1 MAPAC
6 VAVAY
11 SGGRD
16 SLALLHATLAAA
28 APLGIKVVAL
38 HVHHGL
44 SPFAD
49 EWLAKCAAQCER
61 WAKRGWPVTFA
72 SFCVEH
78 RPAKSESVE
87 AWARTVRYRALRSM
101 ALQHGA
107 PLVLLSQH
115 RRDQAE
121 TFVLQALRGAGANGL
136 AGMPRCVVRECITWV
151 RPWLD
156 KPREDIE
163 AYVARHRLKYVEDES
178 NRDPR
183 FARNRLRLQVWPAL
197 ASAFPQAEAAFA
209 DSAQWAQEAAVCL
222 SELAAQDLPPLLSGA
237 DGLNLNAWFEL
248 SAARRSNVLRA
259 WLTQRLGVPP
269 RASLMSRLAAEL
281 LPKVSSRWPLGL
293 GELRAYRGVLRH
305 VRRGLSEP
313 ENPGCEESLAVD
325 RAGDFNLPGWGGRL
339 RVARATEGG
348 VPLAWL
354 GRLEIRQR
362 QGSEQFQSGLLRPP
376 RSLKKQY
383 QAVGVPAW
391 DRQGPLFYSG
401 GQLIFVPGLGIDA
414 RVLALPGQPQVSLR
428 WLPAPGQQFDE
439 AGVVSADS

>member
-16 SLALLHATLAAA
+16 SSALLHATLAAA

-44 SPFAD
+44 SPSAD
-49 EWLAKCAAQCER
+49 EWLAKCAAQCAR
-61 WAKRGWPVTFA
+61 WATRGLPVTFA
-72 SFCVEH
+72 SFCVED

-107 PLVLLSQH
+107 PLVLLAQH

-121 TFVLQALRGAGANGL
+121 TFVLQALRGAGASGL
-136 AGMPRCVVRECITWV
+136 AGMPRCVVRENITWA

-163 AYVARHRLKYVEDES
+163 AYVARHRLKYVEDDS

-183 FARNRLRLQVWPAL
+183 FARNRLRLQAWPAL
-197 ASAFPQAEAAFA
+197 TTAFPQAEAAFA

-222 SELAAQDLPPLLSGA
+222 AELAAQDLPPLLSGA

-248 SAARRSNVLRA
+248 SAARRSNVLRV
-259 WLTQRLGVPP
+259 WLKQRLGVAPP
-269 RASLMSRLAAEL
+269 ASLMSRLAVEL
-281 LPKVSSRWPLGL
+281 RPKASSRWHLGQ

-305 VRRGLSEP
+305 VGRDVSEP
-313 ENPGCEESLAVD
+313 ANPGCEESLAVH
-325 RAGDFNLPGWGGRL
+325 RAGNFNLPGWGGCL
-339 RVARATEGG
+339 QVARATKGG

-401 GQLIFVPGLGIDA
+401 GQLVFAPGLGIDA

-428 WLPAPGQQFDE
+428 WLPAPGQQFGQ
-439 AGVVSADS
+439 AGAVLIDS